1 MKRKSI
7 AALCL
12 AVCICFV
19 SVPPALALKSTTLR
33 NGMRGEEVRVL
44 QQALIDLGF
53 LKGTADGIFGNNT
66 ENAVRKF
73 QRQNKLTS
81 DGLAGEKTRDLL
93 MSKVS
98 GSSKST
104 KTTSAS
110 TAKSTASSASSSSSS
125 SKVSLFGGNYN
136 TMNVGSYGT
145 RVKALQN
152 ALIKLNF
159 LAKGSADGKYGRQT
173 QSGVKAFQKSKKL
186 TADGIAGKKT
196 LQALESAVGA
206 EAAKSSS
213 SSSSSSK
220 TTSSS
225 SQASSSSSSSSGSI
239 NQKISAPSKGSI
251 KLLKWYDEVKPS
263 LSNKQKL
270 LIYDPS
276 SGLSWTLS
284 ILSRGRHCDAEP
296 LTKQDTDTMVK
307 AFGGKNTW
315 TQKGVYVR
323 LPDGRW
329 TVGSTHDM
337 PHESGSIKDNG
348 FNGHLCV
355 HFYRTMEETTK
366 NDPNYGV
373 SNQNTIRSL
382 WKSLTGKDIP
392 D

>member
-1 MKRKSI
+1 MKRI
-7 AALCL
+7 QITALCL
-12 AVCICFV
+12 AALLCFAV
-19 SVPPALALKSTTLR
+19 LPSASALQSTTLR
-33 NGMRGEEVRVL
+33 NGMRGDEVRVL
-44 QQALIDLGF
+44 QQALIDLGY

-81 DGLAGEKTRDLL
+81 DGLAGEKTRALL
-93 MSKVS
+93 MNKVS
-98 GSSKST
+98 GSSAIS
-104 KTTSAS
+104 SAKAATVS
-110 TAKSTASSASSSSSS
+110 KGTAAVSSSSGSSSAS
-125 SKVSLFGGNYN
+125 LFKGNYN
-136 TMNVGSYGT
+136 KMTIGSYGT
-145 RVKALQN
+145 RVKTLQN

-173 QSGVKAFQKSKKL
+173 QSGVKAFQKSRKL
-186 TADGIAGKKT
+186 TTDGIAGKKT

-206 EAAKSSS
+206 EAAKSSG
-213 SSSSSSK
+213 
-220 TTSSS
+220 TSSS
-225 SQASSSSSSSSGSI
+225 SRSTSSVDQTSSADPSTGI
-239 NQKISAPSKGSI
+239 NKKISAPSRSSI
-251 KLLKWYDEVKPS
+251 KLLSWYDEVKPK
-263 LSNKQKL
+263 LSNKQRL

-296 LTKQDTDTMVK
+296 LTRQDTQTMVK

-329 TVGSTHDM
+329 TVGATHDM

-355 HFYRTMEETTK
+355 HFLRTMEEATK

-373 SNQNTIRSL
+373 SNQQTIRSL